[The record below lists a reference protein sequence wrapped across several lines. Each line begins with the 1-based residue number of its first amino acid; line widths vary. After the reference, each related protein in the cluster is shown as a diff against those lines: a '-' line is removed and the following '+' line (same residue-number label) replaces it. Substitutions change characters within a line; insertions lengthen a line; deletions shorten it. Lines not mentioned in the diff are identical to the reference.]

1 MYIEINHISMITPVF
16 PIFPPDKMDSK
27 EAENEIRNNWNNP
40 LSTISFLSAAKL
52 YDHFNGVLKRKQIEK
67 ILSGFESYSLQ
78 KEEKSTGSIFEG
90 FSLPTHIDNIIEI
103 DSFQINELS
112 ASNLDVAHILC
123 GINTFSKRL
132 YAVPLINRDAKSGL
146 EAIKQIFRLS
156 KTLPDFIVS
165 DQVLFK
171 KWQRTSVHNFQCL
184 GWGVQLKAD
193 SRLSEIQGCNTSY
206 CDWSPQGC
214 QCRTRSTN
222 SSKKNLHL
230 FK

>member
-1 MYIEINHISMITPVF
+1 
-16 PIFPPDKMDSK
+16 MDSK
-27 EAENEIRNNWNNP
+27 EVENEIRNNWNNP

-78 KEEKSTGSIFEG
+78 KEEKSTGSTFEG
-90 FSLPTHIDNIIEI
+90 YSLPTHIDNIIEI

-132 YAVPLINRDAKSGL
+132 YAVPLINRDASSGL

-165 DQVLFK
+165 DQVIFK
-171 KWQRTSVHNFQCL
+171 KQCASNVHDFQCL
-184 GWGVQLKAD
+184 GRRMQLKVD
-193 SRLSEIQGCNTSY
+193 SELSEIQGCNTSH
-206 CDWSPQGC
+206 CDWAPQGS
-214 QCRTRSTN
+214 QCRTRSTD
-222 SSKKNLHL
+222 STKKDLHL
-230 FK
+230 FE